1 MTASLESEL
10 RDLVRDLIKEVLP
23 EVARRS
29 EVRPVRIDDD
39 GNLATFVATV
49 LDLARDEI
57 QAERL
62 RSGGLR
68 FALIRS
74 SASFSAPSAPSA
86 PSAGNGVVSSPDPD
100 SNSRIPRPVLQ
111 IDKGAVTERMI
122 AQALADGTAIVLG
135 RGAVLT
141 PLARELARRNDL
153 LLERAR

>member
-10 RDLVRDLIKEVLP
+10 RDLVRDLIKEVIP

-39 GNLATFVATV
+39 GDLATFVATV
-49 LDLARDEI
+49 LELARDEI

-68 FALIRS
+68 FALTRS
-74 SASFSAPSAPSA
+74 SASFSA

-122 AQALADGTAIVLG
+122 AQALADGTTIVLG
-135 RGAVLT
+135 KGAVLT

-153 LLERAR
+153 PLERAR

>member
-10 RDLVRDLIKEVLP
+10 RGLVRDLIKEVIP

-39 GNLATFVATV
+39 GDLATFVATV
-49 LDLARDEI
+49 LDLARDKI

-74 SASFSAPSAPSA
+74 SAPSSA
-86 PSAGNGVVSSPDPD
+86 PSAGNGVVSAPDPD
-100 SNSRIPRPVLQ
+100 TSSRMPRPVLQ

-135 RGAVLT
+135 KGAVLT

-153 LLERAR
+153 PLERTR

>member
-10 RDLVRDLIKEVLP
+10 RELVRDLIKEVIP

-29 EVRPVRIDDD
+29 EVRPIRIDDD
-39 GNLATFVATV
+39 GDLATFVATV

-62 RSGGLR
+62 RSGALR

-74 SASFSAPSAPSA
+74 SASLSA
-86 PSAGNGVVSSPDPD
+86 PSAGNGVVSSPNPD

-135 RGAVLT
+135 KGAVLT

-153 LLERAR
+153 PLERAR

>member
-10 RDLVRDLIKEVLP
+10 RDLVRDLIKEVIP

-39 GNLATFVATV
+39 GDLATFVATV
-49 LDLARDEI
+49 LDLARDKV
-57 QAERL
+57 QADRL

-74 SASFSAPSAPSA
+74 SAPFSPPSA
-86 PSAGNGVVSSPDPD
+86 PSAGNGVVSSPEPD
-100 SNSRIPRPVLQ
+100 STSRIPRPVLQ

-135 RGAVLT
+135 KGAVLT

-153 LLERAR
+153 PLERAR